1 MKILRKFGRTSSHRK
16 SLMRTQTTQVIKHR
30 RIKTTL
36 GRAKELRRHVDHVV
50 NLSKNGSLHARRQCS
65 SILTEYDVVQK
76 LFEESERYNTRT
88 CGFTR
93 IVRAGRRRGDNAE
106 MAYLELVD

>member
-1 MKILRKFGRTSSHRK
+1 
-16 SLMRTQTTQVIKHR
+16 MRTQTTQVIKHK

-36 GRAKELRRHVDHVV
+36 CKAKEVRRHVDHVIT
-50 NLSKNGSLHARRQCS
+50 LSKNGSLHAKRQCL
-65 SILTEYDVVQK
+65 SILTEIEVTDQ
-76 LFEESERYNTRT
+76 LFREADRFKDRQ

-106 MAYLELVD
+106 MAYIELLD